1 MPAIPPTAR
10 PGTANDHRALQ
21 WHRAALAYQ
30 SGQPGIT
37 YEEAMYAIK
46 YAAACHGGTS
56 EITGHGQAHVSHP
69 ATLNPH
75 TPQAGITAQ
84 ELARQAQDL
93 MDQVRAS
100 GPGRAISA
108 TEAVARVRRQ
118 MATA

>member
-1 MPAIPPTAR
+1 MPAILPTAR
-10 PGTANDHRALQ
+10 PGTADDHRALQ

-46 YAAACHGGTS
+46 YASACYGGTS
-56 EITGHGQAHVSHP
+56 EITGHGQGQVSHP
-69 ATLNPH
+69 ATLNPQA
-75 TPQAGITAQ
+75 PQAGITAQ
-84 ELARQAQDL
+84 ELARRAQELMAQA
-93 MDQVRAS
+93 RAS

>member
-1 MPAIPPTAR
+1 MPAVLTTAR

-30 SGQPGIT
+30 SEDPGLT
-37 YEEAMYAIK
+37 YEEAMYAVK
-46 YAAACHGGTS
+46 YVSACYGGIN
-56 EITGHGQAHVSHP
+56 EMTGHRQAQVSHP

-84 ELARQAQDL
+84 ELARQAQEL
-93 MDQVRAS
+93 MAQARAS
-100 GPGRAISA
+100 GRAISA

-118 MATA
+118 MATV